1 MNKFL
6 NRNVRPKREY
16 RNAGAVNSKRGT
28 AYDELEEFASY
39 WSSLYRA
46 REKMERSL
54 MYAKEDQWG
63 DLVKNPDTDEVV
75 TEGQLIMS
83 QGKVPLKNNMIAPIV
98 KNIEGQF
105 RRNVTKPICSVRDKN
120 EAKIGEMMS
129 VAMEYAQS
137 NNEVTELDAAC
148 LMLLECGGFIAQRI
162 EFGFNEYKHMN
173 DAWVFNVDPSRL
185 FFNTNIED
193 QRGWDITC
201 IGEIFDMDFEQVVA
215 AFSKS
220 RSDRKW
226 LESIYGEQSFP
237 KRSFVDGAQGY
248 NQKNADFYTPADTN
262 LCRVILGWKLESRDA
277 LFYTDMLDGSWG
289 FVDVKDAEKID
300 AINQKRIEEARI
312 AGVAD
317 EDILLI
323 EYEFKVERYWYYR
336 YLTPWGDVLQ
346 EGRSPY
352 WHGQHNYVFHAYPL
366 IHGKIFNFIE
376 DFIDQQRSINRTMT
390 LIDFIRSSSAKGLV
404 VVDEDAFDSMSREE
418 IVDEYVRYNGVLFC
432 RLKPGKDI
440 RSVITQLN
448 GAGAIQGDY
457 ELLSLQL
464 KLINDIAGVNS
475 AMQGKEPSSGTAAS
489 LYAQQTENASMNLK
503 GLFDSFKSFRKRRD
517 LKLMQTIQQY
527 YDSPRYIELAGK
539 DYSEESKYYDPEKVQ
554 GAQLDIELT
563 EGTNTPTFQML
574 ENEFLMKLFEM
585 QAINVKT
592 LLENSSLPFA
602 SKILESIKRTEE
614 EIQQNQ
620 AAQINPINPEYMK
633 QLAQQNPQLMNKLMN
648 DANASPQ
655 DGIVQRA
662 A

>member
-6 NRNVRPKREY
+6 NRSVKPKRDDRTKETVY
-16 RNAGAVNSKRGT
+16 RTRGT
-28 AYDELEEFASY
+28 AYEELEEFASY
-39 WSSLYRA
+39 WSSLYTA
-46 REKMERSL
+46 RKKMERSL

-63 DLVKNPDTDEVV
+63 DYIKDPDTGKMM
-75 TEGQLIMS
+75 TEGELIKKN
-83 QGKVPLKNNMIAPIV
+83 GKVPLKNNMIAPIV

-105 RRNVTKPICSVRDKN
+105 RRNVTKPICSVRDRD
-120 EAKIGEMMS
+120 EAKVGEMMS
-129 VAMEYAQS
+129 IAMEYAQS
-137 NNEVTELDAAC
+137 LNEITELDAAS
-148 LMLLECGGFIAQRI
+148 LMVLECGGYIAQRI
-162 EFGFNEYKHMN
+162 EFGYNEYKHMN
-173 DAWVFNVDPSRL
+173 DAWVYNVDPSRL

-215 AFSKS
+215 AFAKSKK
-220 RSDRKW
+220 DREW
-226 LESIYGEQSFP
+226 LESIYGTDDHP
-237 KRSFVDGAQGY
+237 RRSFVDGVQGH
-248 NQKNADFYTPADTN
+248 NQKNADFYTPAEVD

-277 LFYTDMLDGSWG
+277 YFYHDTLDGSWG
-289 FVDVKDAEKID
+289 FAGLNEVNKLEY
-300 AINQKRIEEARI
+300 INQKRISEALE
-312 AGVAD
+312 AGVEE

-336 YLTPWGDVLQ
+336 YLSPWGDVLQ

-352 WHGQHNYVFHAYPL
+352 WHGQHNYVFHAYPI

-418 IVDEYVRYNGVLFC
+418 IIDEYVRYNGVLFC

-475 AMQGKEPSSGTAAS
+475 AMQGKDPLSGTAAS

-503 GLFDSFKSFRKRRD
+503 GLFDSFKAFRKRRD

-527 YDSPRYIELAGK
+527 YDSPRYIELGGK

-554 GAQLDIELT
+554 GAQLDLELT

-602 SKILESIKRTEE
+602 SKILESIKRAEQEMAESQNMTQMDPALM
-614 EIQQNQ
+614 QQI
-620 AAQINPINPEYMK
+620 AS
-633 QLAQQNPQLMNKLMN
+633 QNPALMEKMMN
-648 DANASPQ
+648 DANVSPQ
-655 DGIVQRA
+655 DGIIQQVA
-662 A
+662 

>member
-6 NRNVRPKREY
+6 NRSVKPKRDDRTKETVY
-16 RNAGAVNSKRGT
+16 RTRGT
-28 AYDELEEFASY
+28 AYEELEEFASY
-39 WSSLYRA
+39 WSSLYTA
-46 REKMERSL
+46 RKKMERSL

-63 DLVKNPDTDEVV
+63 DYIKDPDTGKMM
-75 TEGQLIMS
+75 TEGELIKKN
-83 QGKVPLKNNMIAPIV
+83 GKVPLKNNMIAPIV

-105 RRNVTKPICSVRDKN
+105 RRNVTKPICSVRDRD
-120 EAKIGEMMS
+120 EAKVGEMMS
-129 VAMEYAQS
+129 IAMEYAQS
-137 NNEVTELDAAC
+137 LNEITELDAAS
-148 LMLLECGGFIAQRI
+148 LMVLECGGYIAQRI
-162 EFGFNEYKHMN
+162 EFGYNEYKHMN
-173 DAWVFNVDPSRL
+173 DAWVYNVDPSRL

-215 AFSKS
+215 AFAKSKK
-220 RSDRKW
+220 DREW
-226 LESIYGEQSFP
+226 LESIYGTDDHTR
-237 KRSFVDGAQGY
+237 RSFVDGVQGY
-248 NQKNADFYTPADTN
+248 NQKNADFYTPAEVD

-277 LFYTDMLDGSWG
+277 YFYHDTLDGSWG
-289 FVDVKDAEKID
+289 FVGLNEVNKLEY
-300 AINQKRIEEARI
+300 INQKRISEALE
-312 AGVAD
+312 AGVEE

-336 YLTPWGDVLQ
+336 YLSPWGDVLQ

-352 WHGQHNYVFHAYPL
+352 WHGQHNYVFHAYPI

-404 VVDEDAFDSMSREE
+404 VVDEDSFDSMSREE
-418 IVDEYVRYNGVLFC
+418 IIDEYVRYNGVLFC
-432 RLKPGKDI
+432 RVKPGKDI

-475 AMQGKEPSSGTAAS
+475 AMQGKDPSSGTAAS

-503 GLFDSFKSFRKRRD
+503 GLFDSFKAFRKRRD

-527 YDSPRYIELAGK
+527 YDSPRYIELGGK

-554 GAQLDIELT
+554 GAQLDLELT

-602 SKILESIKRTEE
+602 SKILESIKRAEQEMAENQNMTQMDPALM
-614 EIQQNQ
+614 QQI
-620 AAQINPINPEYMK
+620 AS
-633 QLAQQNPQLMNKLMN
+633 QNPALMEKMMN

-655 DGIVQRA
+655 DGIIQQA

>member
-6 NRNVRPKREY
+6 NRSVKPKRDDRTKETVY
-16 RNAGAVNSKRGT
+16 RTRGT
-28 AYDELEEFASY
+28 AYEELEEFASY
-39 WSSLYRA
+39 WSSLYTA
-46 REKMERSL
+46 RKKMERSL

-63 DLVKNPDTDEVV
+63 DYIKDPDTGKMM
-75 TEGQLIMS
+75 TEGELIKKN
-83 QGKVPLKNNMIAPIV
+83 GKVPLKNNMIAPIV

-105 RRNVTKPICSVRDKN
+105 RRNVTKPICSVRDRD
-120 EAKIGEMMS
+120 EAKVGEMMS
-129 VAMEYAQS
+129 IAMEYAQS
-137 NNEVTELDAAC
+137 LNEITELDAAS
-148 LMLLECGGFIAQRI
+148 LMVLECGGYIAQRI
-162 EFGFNEYKHMN
+162 EFGYNEYKHMN
-173 DAWVFNVDPSRL
+173 DAWVYNVDPSRL

-215 AFSKS
+215 AFAKSKK
-220 RSDRKW
+220 DREW
-226 LESIYGEQSFP
+226 LESIYGTDDHP
-237 KRSFVDGAQGY
+237 RRSFVDGVQGY
-248 NQKNADFYTPADTN
+248 NQKNADFYTPAEVD

-277 LFYTDMLDGSWG
+277 YFYHDTLDGSWG
-289 FVDVKDAEKID
+289 FVGLNEVNKLEY
-300 AINQKRIEEARI
+300 INQKRISEALE
-312 AGVAD
+312 AGVEE

-336 YLTPWGDVLQ
+336 YLSPWGDVLQ

-352 WHGQHNYVFHAYPL
+352 WHGQHNYVFHAYPI

-418 IVDEYVRYNGVLFC
+418 IIDEYVRYNGVLFC

-448 GAGAIQGDY
+448 GSGAIQGDY

-475 AMQGKEPSSGTAAS
+475 AMQGKDPSSGTAAS

-503 GLFDSFKSFRKRRD
+503 GLFDSFKAFRKRRD

-527 YDSPRYIELAGK
+527 YDSPRYIELGGK

-554 GAQLDIELT
+554 GAQLDLELT

-602 SKILESIKRTEE
+602 SKILEGIKRAEQEMAENQNMTQMDPALM
-614 EIQQNQ
+614 QQI
-620 AAQINPINPEYMK
+620 AS
-633 QLAQQNPQLMNKLMN
+633 QNPALMEKMMN

-655 DGIVQRA
+655 DGIIQQA

>member
-6 NRNVRPKREY
+6 NRSVKPKRDDRTKETVY
-16 RNAGAVNSKRGT
+16 RTRGT
-28 AYDELEEFASY
+28 AYEELEEFASY
-39 WSSLYRA
+39 WSSLYTA
-46 REKMERSL
+46 RKKMERSL

-63 DLVKNPDTDEVV
+63 DYIKDPDTGKMM
-75 TEGQLIMS
+75 TEGELIKKN
-83 QGKVPLKNNMIAPIV
+83 GKVPLKNNMIAPII

-105 RRNVTKPICSVRDKN
+105 RRNVTKPICSVRDRD
-120 EAKIGEMMS
+120 EAKVGEMMS
-129 VAMEYAQS
+129 IAMEYAQS
-137 NNEVTELDAAC
+137 LNEITELDAAS
-148 LMLLECGGFIAQRI
+148 LMVLECGGYIAQRI
-162 EFGFNEYKHMN
+162 EFGYNEYKHMN
-173 DAWVFNVDPSRL
+173 DAWVYNVDPSRL

-215 AFSKS
+215 AFAKSKK
-220 RSDRKW
+220 DHEW
-226 LESIYGEQSFP
+226 LESIYGTDDHP
-237 KRSFVDGAQGY
+237 RRSFVDGVQGY
-248 NQKNADFYTPADTN
+248 NQKNADFYTPAEVD

-277 LFYTDMLDGSWG
+277 YFYHDTLDGSWG
-289 FVDVKDAEKID
+289 FVGLNEVNKLEY
-300 AINQKRIEEARI
+300 INQKRISEALE
-312 AGVAD
+312 AGVEE

-336 YLTPWGDVLQ
+336 YLSPWGDVLQ

-352 WHGQHNYVFHAYPL
+352 WHGQHNYVFHAYPI

-418 IVDEYVRYNGVLFC
+418 IIDEYVRYNGVLFC

-475 AMQGKEPSSGTAAS
+475 AMQGKDPSSGTAAS

-503 GLFDSFKSFRKRRD
+503 GLFDSFKAFRKRRD

-527 YDSPRYIELAGK
+527 YDSPRYIELGGK

-554 GAQLDIELT
+554 GAQLDLELT

-602 SKILESIKRTEE
+602 AKILESIKRAEQEMAESQNMTQMDPALM
-614 EIQQNQ
+614 QQI
-620 AAQINPINPEYMK
+620 AS
-633 QLAQQNPQLMNKLMN
+633 QNPALMEKMMN

-655 DGIVQRA
+655 DGIIQQA

>member
-6 NRNVRPKREY
+6 NRSVKPKRDDRTKETVY
-16 RNAGAVNSKRGT
+16 RTRGT
-28 AYDELEEFASY
+28 AYEELEEFASY
-39 WSSLYRA
+39 WSSLYTA
-46 REKMERSL
+46 RKKMERSL

-63 DLVKNPDTDEVV
+63 DYIKDPDTGKMM
-75 TEGQLIMS
+75 TEGELIKKN
-83 QGKVPLKNNMIAPIV
+83 GKVPLKNNMIAPIV

-105 RRNVTKPICSVRDKN
+105 RRNVTKPICSVRDRD
-120 EAKIGEMMS
+120 EAKVGEMMS
-129 VAMEYAQS
+129 IAMEYAQS
-137 NNEVTELDAAC
+137 LNEVTELDAAS
-148 LMLLECGGFIAQRI
+148 LMVLECGGYIAQRI
-162 EFGFNEYKHMN
+162 EFGYNEYKHMN
-173 DAWVFNVDPSRL
+173 DAWVYNVDPSRL

-215 AFSKS
+215 AFAKSKK
-220 RSDRKW
+220 DREW
-226 LESIYGEQSFP
+226 LESIYGTDDHP
-237 KRSFVDGAQGY
+237 RRSFVDGVQGY
-248 NQKNADFYTPADTN
+248 NQKNADFYTPAEVD

-277 LFYTDMLDGSWG
+277 YFYHDTLDGSWG
-289 FVDVKDAEKID
+289 FVGLNEVNKLEY
-300 AINQKRIEEARI
+300 INQKRISEALE
-312 AGVAD
+312 AGVEE

-336 YLTPWGDVLQ
+336 YLSPWGDVLQ

-352 WHGQHNYVFHAYPL
+352 WHGQHNYVFHAYPI

-418 IVDEYVRYNGVLFC
+418 IIDEYVRYNGVLFC
-432 RLKPGKDI
+432 RPKSGKDI

-475 AMQGKEPSSGTAAS
+475 AMQGKDPSSGTAAS

-503 GLFDSFKSFRKRRD
+503 GLFDSFKAFRKRRD

-527 YDSPRYIELAGK
+527 YDSPRYIELGGK

-554 GAQLDIELT
+554 GAQLDLELT

-574 ENEFLMKLFEM
+574 ENEFLLKMFEM

-602 SKILESIKRTEE
+602 SKILESIKRAEQEMAENQNMTQMDPALM
-614 EIQQNQ
+614 QQI
-620 AAQINPINPEYMK
+620 AS
-633 QLAQQNPQLMNKLMN
+633 QNPALMEKMMN

-655 DGIVQRA
+655 DGIIQQA

>member
-6 NRNVRPKREY
+6 NRSVKPKRDDRTKETVY
-16 RNAGAVNSKRGT
+16 RTRGT
-28 AYDELEEFASY
+28 AYEELEEFASY
-39 WSSLYRA
+39 WSSLYTA
-46 REKMERSL
+46 RKKMERSL

-63 DLVKNPDTDEVV
+63 DYIKDPDTGKMM
-75 TEGQLIMS
+75 TEGELIKKN
-83 QGKVPLKNNMIAPIV
+83 GKVPLKNNMIAPIV

-105 RRNVTKPICSVRDKN
+105 RRNVTKPICSVRDRD
-120 EAKIGEMMS
+120 EAKVGEMMS
-129 VAMEYAQS
+129 IAMEYAQS
-137 NNEVTELDAAC
+137 LNEITELDAAS
-148 LMLLECGGFIAQRI
+148 LMVLECGGYIAQRI
-162 EFGFNEYKHMN
+162 EFGYNEYKHMN
-173 DAWVFNVDPSRL
+173 DAWVYNVDPSRL

-215 AFSKS
+215 AFAKSKK
-220 RSDRKW
+220 DREW
-226 LESIYGEQSFP
+226 LESIYGTDDHP
-237 KRSFVDGAQGY
+237 RRSFVDGVQGY
-248 NQKNADFYTPADTN
+248 NQKNADFYTPAEVD

-277 LFYTDMLDGSWG
+277 YFYHDTLDGSWG
-289 FVDVKDAEKID
+289 FVGLNEVNKLEY
-300 AINQKRIEEARI
+300 INQKRISEALE
-312 AGVAD
+312 AGVEE
-317 EDILLI
+317 EDLLLI

-336 YLTPWGDVLQ
+336 YLSPWGDVLQ

-352 WHGQHNYVFHAYPL
+352 WHGQHNYVFHAYPI

-404 VVDEDAFDSMSREE
+404 VVDEDSFDSMSREE
-418 IVDEYVRYNGVLFC
+418 IIDEYVRYNGVLFC
-432 RLKPGKDI
+432 RVKPGKDI

-475 AMQGKEPSSGTAAS
+475 AMQGKDPSSGTAAS

-503 GLFDSFKSFRKRRD
+503 GLFDSFKAFRKRRD

-527 YDSPRYIELAGK
+527 YDSPRYIELGGK
-539 DYSEESKYYDPEKVQ
+539 AYSEESKYYDPEKVQ
-554 GAQLDIELT
+554 GAQLDLELT

-602 SKILESIKRTEE
+602 SKILESVKRAEQEMAENQNMTQMDPALM
-614 EIQQNQ
+614 QQIASQ
-620 AAQINPINPEYMK
+620 NPE
-633 QLAQQNPQLMNKLMN
+633 LMEKMMN

-655 DGIVQRA
+655 DGIIQQA

>member
-1 MNKFL
+1 
-6 NRNVRPKREY
+6 
-16 RNAGAVNSKRGT
+16 
-28 AYDELEEFASY
+28 
-39 WSSLYRA
+39 
-46 REKMERSL
+46 
-54 MYAKEDQWG
+54 
-63 DLVKNPDTDEVV
+63 
-75 TEGQLIMS
+75 
-83 QGKVPLKNNMIAPIV
+83 
-98 KNIEGQF
+98 
-105 RRNVTKPICSVRDKN
+105 
-120 EAKIGEMMS
+120 MMS
-129 VAMEYAQS
+129 IAMEYAQS
-137 NNEVTELDAAC
+137 LNEITELDAAS
-148 LMLLECGGFIAQRI
+148 LMVLECGGYIAQRI
-162 EFGFNEYKHMN
+162 EFGYNEYKHMN
-173 DAWVFNVDPSRL
+173 DAWVYNVDPSRL

-215 AFSKS
+215 AFAKSKK
-220 RSDRKW
+220 DREW
-226 LESIYGEQSFP
+226 LESIYGTDDHP
-237 KRSFVDGAQGY
+237 RRSFVDGVQGY
-248 NQKNADFYTPADTN
+248 NQKNADFYTPAEVD

-277 LFYTDMLDGSWG
+277 YFYHDTLDGSWG
-289 FVDVKDAEKID
+289 FVGLNEVNKLKY
-300 AINQKRIEEARI
+300 INQKRISEALETGVEE
-312 AGVAD
+312 

-336 YLTPWGDVLQ
+336 YLSPWGDVLQ

-352 WHGQHNYVFHAYPL
+352 WHGQHNYVFHAYPI

-418 IVDEYVRYNGVLFC
+418 IIDEYVRYNGVLFC

-448 GAGAIQGDY
+448 GSGAIQGDY

-475 AMQGKEPSSGTAAS
+475 AMQGKDPSSGTAAS

-503 GLFDSFKSFRKRRD
+503 GLFDSFKAFRKRRD

-527 YDSPRYIELAGK
+527 YDSPRYIELGGK

-554 GAQLDIELT
+554 GAQLDLELT

-602 SKILESIKRTEE
+602 SKILESIKRAEQE
-614 EIQQNQ
+614 MAENQNMAQMDPALMQQI
-620 AAQINPINPEYMK
+620 AS
-633 QLAQQNPQLMNKLMN
+633 QNPALMEKMMN

-655 DGIVQRA
+655 DGIIQQA

>member
-6 NRNVRPKREY
+6 NRSVKPKRDDRTKETVY
-16 RNAGAVNSKRGT
+16 RTRGT
-28 AYDELEEFASY
+28 AYEELEEFASY
-39 WSSLYRA
+39 WSSLYTA
-46 REKMERSL
+46 RKKMERSL

-63 DLVKNPDTDEVV
+63 DYIKDPDTGKMM
-75 TEGQLIMS
+75 TEGELIKKN
-83 QGKVPLKNNMIAPIV
+83 GKVPLKNNMIAPIV

-105 RRNVTKPICSVRDKN
+105 RRNVTKPICSVRDRD
-120 EAKIGEMMS
+120 EAKVGEMMS
-129 VAMEYAQS
+129 IAMEYAQS
-137 NNEVTELDAAC
+137 LNEITELDAAS
-148 LMLLECGGFIAQRI
+148 LMVLECGGYIAQRI
-162 EFGFNEYKHMN
+162 EFGYNEYKHMN
-173 DAWVFNVDPSRL
+173 DAWVYNVDPSRL

-215 AFSKS
+215 AFAKSKK
-220 RSDRKW
+220 DREW
-226 LESIYGEQSFP
+226 LESIYGTDDHP
-237 KRSFVDGAQGY
+237 RRSFVDGVQGY
-248 NQKNADFYTPADTN
+248 NQKNADFYTPAEVD
-262 LCRVILGWKLESRDA
+262 LFRVILGWKLESRDA
-277 LFYTDMLDGSWG
+277 YFYHDTLDGSWG
-289 FVDVKDAEKID
+289 FVGLNEVNKLEY
-300 AINQKRIEEARI
+300 INQKRISEALE
-312 AGVAD
+312 AGVEE

-336 YLTPWGDVLQ
+336 YLSPWGDVLQ

-352 WHGQHNYVFHAYPL
+352 WHGQHNYVFHAYPI

-418 IVDEYVRYNGVLFC
+418 IIDEYVRYNGVLFC

-448 GAGAIQGDY
+448 GSGAIQGDY

-475 AMQGKEPSSGTAAS
+475 AMQGKDPSSGTAAS

-503 GLFDSFKSFRKRRD
+503 GLFDSFKAFRKRRD

-527 YDSPRYIELAGK
+527 YDSPRYIELGGK

-554 GAQLDIELT
+554 GAQLDLELT

-602 SKILESIKRTEE
+602 SKILESIKRAEQEMAENQNMTQMDPALM
-614 EIQQNQ
+614 QQI
-620 AAQINPINPEYMK
+620 AS
-633 QLAQQNPQLMNKLMN
+633 QNPALMEKMMN

-655 DGIVQRA
+655 DGMIQQA

>member
-6 NRNVRPKREY
+6 NRSVKPKRYDRTKETVY
-16 RNAGAVNSKRGT
+16 RTRGT
-28 AYDELEEFASY
+28 AYEELEEFASY
-39 WSSLYRA
+39 WSSLYTA
-46 REKMERSL
+46 RKKMERSL

-63 DLVKNPDTDEVV
+63 DYIKDPDTGKMM
-75 TEGQLIMS
+75 TEGELIKKN
-83 QGKVPLKNNMIAPIV
+83 GKVPLKNNMIAPIV

-105 RRNVTKPICSVRDKN
+105 RRNVTKPICSVRDRD
-120 EAKIGEMMS
+120 EAKVGEMMS
-129 VAMEYAQS
+129 IAMEYAQS
-137 NNEVTELDAAC
+137 LNEITELDAAS
-148 LMLLECGGFIAQRI
+148 LMVLECGGYIAQRI
-162 EFGFNEYKHMN
+162 EFGYNEYKHMN
-173 DAWVFNVDPSRL
+173 DAWVYNVDPSRL

-215 AFSKS
+215 AFAKSKK
-220 RSDRKW
+220 DREW
-226 LESIYGEQSFP
+226 LESIYGTDDHP
-237 KRSFVDGAQGY
+237 RRSFVDGVQGY
-248 NQKNADFYTPADTN
+248 NQKNADFYTPAEVD

-277 LFYTDMLDGSWG
+277 YFYHDTIDGSWG
-289 FVDVKDAEKID
+289 FVGLNEVNKLEY
-300 AINQKRIEEARI
+300 INQKRISEALETGVEE
-312 AGVAD
+312 

-336 YLTPWGDVLQ
+336 YLSPWGDVLQ

-352 WHGQHNYVFHAYPL
+352 WHGQHNYVFHAYPI

-418 IVDEYVRYNGVLFC
+418 IIDEYVRYNGVLFC
-432 RLKPGKDI
+432 RPKPGRDI

-475 AMQGKEPSSGTAAS
+475 AMQGKDPSSGTAAS

-503 GLFDSFKSFRKRRD
+503 GLFDSFKAFRKRRD

-527 YDSPRYIELAGK
+527 YDSPRYIELGGK

-554 GAQLDIELT
+554 GAQLDLELT

-602 SKILESIKRTEE
+602 SKILESIKRAEQEMAESQNMTQMDPALM
-614 EIQQNQ
+614 QQI
-620 AAQINPINPEYMK
+620 AS
-633 QLAQQNPQLMNKLMN
+633 QNPALMEKMMN

-655 DGIVQRA
+655 DGIIQQA

>member
-6 NRNVRPKREY
+6 NRSVKPKRDDRTKETVY
-16 RNAGAVNSKRGT
+16 RTRGT
-28 AYDELEEFASY
+28 AYEELEEFASY
-39 WSSLYRA
+39 WSSLYTA
-46 REKMERSL
+46 RKKMERSL

-63 DLVKNPDTDEVV
+63 DYIKDPDTGKMM
-75 TEGQLIMS
+75 TEGELIKKN
-83 QGKVPLKNNMIAPIV
+83 GKVPLKNNMIAPIV

-105 RRNVTKPICSVRDKN
+105 RRNVTKPICSVRDRD
-120 EAKIGEMMS
+120 EAKVGEMMS
-129 VAMEYAQS
+129 IAMEYAQS
-137 NNEVTELDAAC
+137 LNEITELDAAS
-148 LMLLECGGFIAQRI
+148 LMVLECGGYIAQRI
-162 EFGFNEYKHMN
+162 EFGYNEYKHMN
-173 DAWVFNVDPSRL
+173 DAWVYNVDPSRL

-193 QRGWDITC
+193 PRGWDIKC
-201 IGEIFDMDFEQVVA
+201 IGEIFDMDFEEVVA
-215 AFSKS
+215 SFAKSKK
-220 RSDRKW
+220 DREW
-226 LESIYGEQSFP
+226 LESIYGTNDHP
-237 KRSFVDGAQGY
+237 RRSFVDGVQGY
-248 NQKNADFYTPADTN
+248 NQKNADFYTPAEVD

-277 LFYTDMLDGSWG
+277 YFYHDTLDGSWG
-289 FVDVKDAEKID
+289 FVGLNEVNKLEY
-300 AINQKRIEEARI
+300 INQKRITEALETGVEE
-312 AGVAD
+312 

-323 EYEFKVERYWYYR
+323 EYEYKAERYWYYR
-336 YLTPWGDVLQ
+336 YLSPWGDVLQ

-352 WHGQHNYVFHAYPL
+352 WHGQHNYVFHAYPI

-404 VVDEDAFDSMSREE
+404 VMDEDAFDSMSREE
-418 IVDEYVRYNGVLFC
+418 IIDEYVRYNGVLFC
-432 RLKPGKDI
+432 RPKPGKDI

-457 ELLSLQL
+457 ELLNLQL

-475 AMQGKEPSSGTAAS
+475 AMQGKDPSSGTAAS

-503 GLFDSFKSFRKRRD
+503 GLFDSFKDFRKRRD

-527 YDSPRYIELAGK
+527 YDSPRYIELGGK
-539 DYSEESKYYDPEKVQ
+539 DYSKESKYYDPEKVQ
-554 GAQLDIELT
+554 GAQLDLELT

-602 SKILESIKRTEE
+602 SKILESIKRAEQEMAENQNMTQMDPALM
-614 EIQQNQ
+614 QQI
-620 AAQINPINPEYMK
+620 AS
-633 QLAQQNPQLMNKLMN
+633 QNPALMEKMMN

-655 DGIVQRA
+655 DGIIQQA

>member
-6 NRNVRPKREY
+6 NRSVKPKRDDRTKETVY
-16 RNAGAVNSKRGT
+16 RTRGT
-28 AYDELEEFASY
+28 AYEELEEFASY
-39 WSSLYRA
+39 WSSLYTA
-46 REKMERSL
+46 RKKMERSL

-63 DLVKNPDTDEVV
+63 DYIKDPDTGKMM
-75 TEGQLIMS
+75 TEGELIKKN
-83 QGKVPLKNNMIAPIV
+83 GKVPLKNNMIAPIV

-105 RRNVTKPICSVRDKN
+105 RRNVTKLICSVRDRD
-120 EAKIGEMMS
+120 EAKVGEMMS
-129 VAMEYAQS
+129 IAMEYAQS
-137 NNEVTELDAAC
+137 LNEITELDAAS
-148 LMLLECGGFIAQRI
+148 LMVLECGGYIAQRI
-162 EFGFNEYKHMN
+162 EFGYNEYKHMN
-173 DAWVFNVDPSRL
+173 DAWVYNVDPSRL

-215 AFSKS
+215 AFAKSKK
-220 RSDRKW
+220 DREW
-226 LESIYGEQSFP
+226 LESIYGTDDHP
-237 KRSFVDGAQGY
+237 RRSFVDGVQGY
-248 NQKNADFYTPADTN
+248 NQKNADFYTPAEVD

-277 LFYTDMLDGSWG
+277 YFYHDTLDGSWG
-289 FVDVKDAEKID
+289 FAGLNEVNKLEY
-300 AINQKRIEEARI
+300 INQKRISEALE
-312 AGVAD
+312 AGVEE

-336 YLTPWGDVLQ
+336 YLSPWGDVLQ

-352 WHGQHNYVFHAYPL
+352 WHGQHNYVFHAYPI

-418 IVDEYVRYNGVLFC
+418 VIDEYVRYNGVLFC
-432 RLKPGKDI
+432 RPKPGKDI

-475 AMQGKEPSSGTAAS
+475 AMQGKDPSSGTAAS

-503 GLFDSFKSFRKRRD
+503 GLFDSFKAFRKRRD

-527 YDSPRYIELAGK
+527 YDSPRYIELGGK

-554 GAQLDIELT
+554 GAQLDLELT

-602 SKILESIKRTEE
+602 SKILESVKRAEQEMAENQNMTQVDPALM
-614 EIQQNQ
+614 QQI
-620 AAQINPINPEYMK
+620 AS
-633 QLAQQNPQLMNKLMN
+633 QNPALMEKMMN

-655 DGIVQRA
+655 DGIIQQA

>member
-6 NRNVRPKREY
+6 NRSVKPKRDDRTKETVY
-16 RNAGAVNSKRGT
+16 RTRGT
-28 AYDELEEFASY
+28 AYEELEEFASY
-39 WSSLYRA
+39 WSSLYTA
-46 REKMERSL
+46 RKKMERSL

-63 DLVKNPDTDEVV
+63 DYIKDPDTGKMM
-75 TEGQLIMS
+75 TEGELIKKN
-83 QGKVPLKNNMIAPIV
+83 GKVPLKNNMIAPIV

-105 RRNVTKPICSVRDKN
+105 RRNVTKPICSVRDRD
-120 EAKIGEMMS
+120 EAKVGEMMS
-129 VAMEYAQS
+129 IAMEYAQS
-137 NNEVTELDAAC
+137 LNEITELDAAS
-148 LMLLECGGFIAQRI
+148 LMVLECGGYIAQRI
-162 EFGFNEYKHMN
+162 EFGYNEYKHMN
-173 DAWVFNVDPSRL
+173 DAWVYNVDPSRL

-215 AFSKS
+215 AFAKSKK
-220 RSDRKW
+220 DREW
-226 LESIYGEQSFP
+226 LESIYGTDDHP
-237 KRSFVDGAQGY
+237 RRSFVDGVQGY
-248 NQKNADFYTPADTN
+248 NQKNADFYTPAEVD

-277 LFYTDMLDGSWG
+277 YFYHDSLDGSWG
-289 FVDVKDAEKID
+289 FVGLNEVNKLEY
-300 AINQKRIEEARI
+300 INQKRISEALE
-312 AGVAD
+312 AGVEE

-336 YLTPWGDVLQ
+336 YLSPWGDVLQ

-352 WHGQHNYVFHAYPL
+352 WHGQHNYVFHAYPI

-404 VVDEDAFDSMSREE
+404 VVDEDSFDSMSREE
-418 IVDEYVRYNGVLFC
+418 IIDEYVRYNGVLFC
-432 RLKPGKDI
+432 RVKPGKDI

-475 AMQGKEPSSGTAAS
+475 AMQGKDPSSGTAAS

-503 GLFDSFKSFRKRRD
+503 GLFDSFKAFRKRRD
-517 LKLMQTIQQY
+517 LKLMQIIQQY
-527 YDSPRYIELAGK
+527 YDSPRYIELGGK

-554 GAQLDIELT
+554 GAQLDLELT

-602 SKILESIKRTEE
+602 SKILESIKRAEQEMAENQNMTQMDPALM
-614 EIQQNQ
+614 QQI
-620 AAQINPINPEYMK
+620 AS
-633 QLAQQNPQLMNKLMN
+633 QNPALMEKMMN

-655 DGIVQRA
+655 DGIIQQA

>member
-6 NRNVRPKREY
+6 NRSVKPKRDDRTKETVY
-16 RNAGAVNSKRGT
+16 RTRGT
-28 AYDELEEFASY
+28 AYEELEEFASY
-39 WSSLYRA
+39 WSSLYTA
-46 REKMERSL
+46 RKKMERSL

-63 DLVKNPDTDEVV
+63 DYIKDPDTGKMM
-75 TEGQLIMS
+75 TEGELIKKN
-83 QGKVPLKNNMIAPIV
+83 GKVPLKNNMIAPIV

-105 RRNVTKPICSVRDKN
+105 RRNVTKPICSVRDRD
-120 EAKIGEMMS
+120 EAKVGEMMS
-129 VAMEYAQS
+129 IAMEYAQS
-137 NNEVTELDAAC
+137 LNEITELDAAS
-148 LMLLECGGFIAQRI
+148 LMVLECGGYIAQRI
-162 EFGFNEYKHMN
+162 EFGYNEYKHMN
-173 DAWVFNVDPSRL
+173 DAWVYNVDPSRL

-193 QRGWDITC
+193 PRGWDIKC
-201 IGEIFDMDFEQVVA
+201 IGEIFDMDFEEVVA
-215 AFSKS
+215 SFAKSKK
-220 RSDRKW
+220 DREW
-226 LESIYGEQSFP
+226 LESIYGTDDHP
-237 KRSFVDGAQGY
+237 RRSFVDGVQGY
-248 NQKNADFYTPADTN
+248 NQKNADFYTPAEVD

-277 LFYTDMLDGSWG
+277 YFYHDTLDGSWG
-289 FVDVKDAEKID
+289 FVGLNEVNKLEY
-300 AINQKRIEEARI
+300 INQKRISEALETGVEE
-312 AGVAD
+312 

-323 EYEFKVERYWYYR
+323 EYEYKAERYWYYR
-336 YLTPWGDVLQ
+336 YLSPWGDVLQ

-352 WHGQHNYVFHAYPL
+352 WHGQHNYVFHAYPI

-418 IVDEYVRYNGVLFC
+418 IIDEYVRYNGVLFC

-448 GAGAIQGDY
+448 GSGAIQGDY
-457 ELLSLQL
+457 ELLNLQL

-475 AMQGKEPSSGTAAS
+475 AMQGKDPSSGTAAS

-503 GLFDSFKSFRKRRD
+503 GLFDSFKAFRKRRD

-527 YDSPRYIELAGK
+527 YDSPRYIELGGK

-554 GAQLDIELT
+554 GAQLDLELT

-602 SKILESIKRTEE
+602 SKILESIKRAEQEMAENQNMTQMDPALM
-614 EIQQNQ
+614 QQI
-620 AAQINPINPEYMK
+620 AS
-633 QLAQQNPQLMNKLMN
+633 QNPALMEKMMN

-655 DGIVQRA
+655 DGIIQQA

>member
-6 NRNVRPKREY
+6 NRSVKPKRDDRTKETVY
-16 RNAGAVNSKRGT
+16 RTRGT
-28 AYDELEEFASY
+28 AYEELEEFASY
-39 WSSLYRA
+39 WSSLYTA
-46 REKMERSL
+46 RKKMERSL

-63 DLVKNPDTDEVV
+63 DYIKDPDTGKMM
-75 TEGQLIMS
+75 TEGELIKKN
-83 QGKVPLKNNMIAPIV
+83 GKVPLKNNMIAPIV

-105 RRNVTKPICSVRDKN
+105 RRNVTKPICSVRDRD
-120 EAKIGEMMS
+120 EAKVGEMMS
-129 VAMEYAQS
+129 IAMEYAQS
-137 NNEVTELDAAC
+137 LNEITELDAAS
-148 LMLLECGGFIAQRI
+148 LMVLECGGYIAQRI
-162 EFGFNEYKHMN
+162 EFGYNEYKHMN
-173 DAWVFNVDPSRL
+173 DAWVYNVDPSRL

-215 AFSKS
+215 AFAKSKK
-220 RSDRKW
+220 DREW
-226 LESIYGEQSFP
+226 LESIYGTDDHP
-237 KRSFVDGAQGY
+237 RRSFVDGVQGY
-248 NQKNADFYTPADTN
+248 NQKNADFYTPAEVD

-277 LFYTDMLDGSWG
+277 YFYHDTLDGSWG
-289 FVDVKDAEKID
+289 FVGLNEVNKLEY
-300 AINQKRIEEARI
+300 INQKRISEALE
-312 AGVAD
+312 AGVEE

-336 YLTPWGDVLQ
+336 YLSPWGDVLQ

-352 WHGQHNYVFHAYPL
+352 WHGQHNYVFHAYPI

-418 IVDEYVRYNGVLFC
+418 IIDEYVRYNGVLFC

-475 AMQGKEPSSGTAAS
+475 AMQGKDPSSGTAAS

-503 GLFDSFKSFRKRRD
+503 GLFDSFKAFRKRRD

-527 YDSPRYIELAGK
+527 YDSPRYIELGGK

-554 GAQLDIELT
+554 GAQLDLELT

-602 SKILESIKRTEE
+602 SKILESIKRAELEMAENQNMTQMDPALM
-614 EIQQNQ
+614 QQI
-620 AAQINPINPEYMK
+620 AS
-633 QLAQQNPQLMNKLMN
+633 QNPALMEKMMN
-648 DANASPQ
+648 DANASLQ
-655 DGIVQRA
+655 DGIIQQA

>member
-6 NRNVRPKREY
+6 NRSVKPRRDDRTKETVY
-16 RNAGAVNSKRGT
+16 RTRGT
-28 AYDELEEFASY
+28 AYEELEEFASY
-39 WSSLYRA
+39 WSSLYTA
-46 REKMERSL
+46 RKKMERSL

-63 DLVKNPDTDEVV
+63 DYIKDPDTGKMM
-75 TEGQLIMS
+75 TEGELIKKN
-83 QGKVPLKNNMIAPIV
+83 GKVPLKNNMIAPIV

-105 RRNVTKPICSVRDKN
+105 RRNVTKPICSVRDRD
-120 EAKIGEMMS
+120 EAKVGEMMS
-129 VAMEYAQS
+129 IAMEYAQS
-137 NNEVTELDAAC
+137 LNEITELDAAS
-148 LMLLECGGFIAQRI
+148 LMVLECGGYIAQRI
-162 EFGFNEYKHMN
+162 EFGYNEYKHMN
-173 DAWVFNVDPSRL
+173 DAWVYNVDPSRL

-215 AFSKS
+215 AFAKSKK
-220 RSDRKW
+220 DREW
-226 LESIYGEQSFP
+226 LESIYGTDDHP
-237 KRSFVDGAQGY
+237 RRSFVDGVQGY
-248 NQKNADFYTPADTN
+248 NQKNADFYTPAEVD

-277 LFYTDMLDGSWG
+277 YFYHDTLDGSWG
-289 FVDVKDAEKID
+289 FVGLNEVNKLEY
-300 AINQKRIEEARI
+300 INQKRISEALETGVEE
-312 AGVAD
+312 

-336 YLTPWGDVLQ
+336 YLSPWGDVLQ

-352 WHGQHNYVFHAYPL
+352 WHGQHNYVFHAYPI

-418 IVDEYVRYNGVLFC
+418 IIDEYVRYNGVLFC

-448 GAGAIQGDY
+448 GSGAIQGDY

-475 AMQGKEPSSGTAAS
+475 AMQGKDPSSGTAAS

-503 GLFDSFKSFRKRRD
+503 GLFDSFKAFRKRRD

-527 YDSPRYIELAGK
+527 YDSPRYIELGGK

-554 GAQLDIELT
+554 GAQLDLELT
-563 EGTNTPTFQML
+563 EGTNTPTFQRL

-602 SKILESIKRTEE
+602 SKILESIKRAEQE
-614 EIQQNQ
+614 MAENQNMAQMDPALMQQI
-620 AAQINPINPEYMK
+620 AS
-633 QLAQQNPQLMNKLMN
+633 QNPALMEKMMN

-655 DGIVQRA
+655 DGIIQQA

>member
-6 NRNVRPKREY
+6 NRSVKPKRDDRTKETVY
-16 RNAGAVNSKRGT
+16 RTRGT
-28 AYDELEEFASY
+28 AYEELEEFASY
-39 WSSLYRA
+39 WSSLYTA
-46 REKMERSL
+46 RKKMERSL

-63 DLVKNPDTDEVV
+63 DYIKDPDTGKMM
-75 TEGQLIMS
+75 TEGELIKKN
-83 QGKVPLKNNMIAPIV
+83 GKVPLKNNMIAPIV

-105 RRNVTKPICSVRDKN
+105 RRNVTKPICSVRDRD
-120 EAKIGEMMS
+120 EAKVGEMMS
-129 VAMEYAQS
+129 IAMEYAQS
-137 NNEVTELDAAC
+137 LNEITELDAAS
-148 LMLLECGGFIAQRI
+148 LMVLECGGYIAQRI
-162 EFGFNEYKHMN
+162 EFGYNEYKHMN
-173 DAWVFNVDPSRL
+173 DAWVYNVDPSRL

-215 AFSKS
+215 AFAKSKK
-220 RSDRKW
+220 DREW
-226 LESIYGEQSFP
+226 LESIYGTDDHTR
-237 KRSFVDGAQGY
+237 RSFVDGVQGY
-248 NQKNADFYTPADTN
+248 NQKNADFYTPAEVD

-277 LFYTDMLDGSWG
+277 YFYHDTLDGSWG
-289 FVDVKDAEKID
+289 FVGLNEVNKLEY
-300 AINQKRIEEARI
+300 INQKRISEALETGVEE
-312 AGVAD
+312 

-336 YLTPWGDVLQ
+336 YLSPWGDVLQ

-352 WHGQHNYVFHAYPL
+352 WHGQHNYVFHAYPI

-404 VVDEDAFDSMSREE
+404 VVDEDSFDSMSREE
-418 IVDEYVRYNGVLFC
+418 IIDEYVRYNGVLFC
-432 RLKPGKDI
+432 RVKPGKDI

-475 AMQGKEPSSGTAAS
+475 AMQGKDPSSGTAAS

-503 GLFDSFKSFRKRRD
+503 GLFDSFKAFRKRRD

-527 YDSPRYIELAGK
+527 YDSPRYIELGGK

-554 GAQLDIELT
+554 GAQLDLELT

-602 SKILESIKRTEE
+602 SKILESIKRAEQEMAENQNMTQMDPALM
-614 EIQQNQ
+614 QQI
-620 AAQINPINPEYMK
+620 AS
-633 QLAQQNPQLMNKLMN
+633 QNPALMEKMMN

-655 DGIVQRA
+655 DGIIQQA

>member
-1 MNKFL
+1 
-6 NRNVRPKREY
+6 
-16 RNAGAVNSKRGT
+16 
-28 AYDELEEFASY
+28 
-39 WSSLYRA
+39 
-46 REKMERSL
+46 
-54 MYAKEDQWG
+54 
-63 DLVKNPDTDEVV
+63 
-75 TEGQLIMS
+75 
-83 QGKVPLKNNMIAPIV
+83 
-98 KNIEGQF
+98 
-105 RRNVTKPICSVRDKN
+105 
-120 EAKIGEMMS
+120 
-129 VAMEYAQS
+129 
-137 NNEVTELDAAC
+137 
-148 LMLLECGGFIAQRI
+148 
-162 EFGFNEYKHMN
+162 
-173 DAWVFNVDPSRL
+173 
-185 FFNTNIED
+185 
-193 QRGWDITC
+193 
-201 IGEIFDMDFEQVVA
+201 
-215 AFSKS
+215 
-220 RSDRKW
+220 
-226 LESIYGEQSFP
+226 
-237 KRSFVDGAQGY
+237 
-248 NQKNADFYTPADTN
+248 
-262 LCRVILGWKLESRDA
+262 
-277 LFYTDMLDGSWG
+277 MLDGSWG
-289 FVDVKDAEKID
+289 FVGLNEVDKIEKI
-300 AINQKRIEEARI
+300 NRQRIQEASL
-312 AGVAD
+312 AGVAE

-366 IHGKIFNFIE
+366 IHGQIFNFIE

-404 VVDEDAFDSMSREE
+404 VIDEDAFNSMSREE
-418 IVDEYVRYNGVLFC
+418 IIDEYVRYNGVLFC
-432 RLKPGKDI
+432 RLKAGKDI

-448 GAGAIQGDY
+448 GAGAVQGDY

-527 YDSPRYIELAGK
+527 YNSPRYIELAGK
-539 DYSEESKYYDPEKVQ
+539 DYSEESKYYNPEKVQ
-554 GAQLDIELT
+554 GAQIDIELT

-602 SKILESIKRTEE
+602 SKILESIKRAEQEMAENQSMTQMDPALM
-614 EIQQNQ
+614 QQ
-620 AAQINPINPEYMK
+620 ISSYNPGLIGKM
-633 QLAQQNPQLMNKLMN
+633 MN

-655 DGIVQRA
+655 DGIVQA